1 MEIGIKLWS
10 INTSG
15 YLPEA
20 RRLYAQG
27 VFDYTELYVVPDT
40 LNLLSPW
47 KELES
52 PFILHAPHFMHGMN
66 LALPECLEGN
76 RRLFEQIKAY
86 WDGLGASGL
95 VLHGGTYGSIEET
108 VRQVLLMCHEFE
120 ISPKDIYLEN
130 KPLTVSKGG
139 IGHPSRGAGPE
150 EIAYAQRQGGL
161 NFCLD
166 IAHALCSANAQ
177 GIEPYSYITRFAL
190 LNPGMFHI
198 NDEDIDAVQDEH
210 RHIGA
215 GSVDFAHI
223 FSIIGKEVKAA
234 VETVKDH
241 PHLLDDFAQDA
252 ARLRSFC

>member
-1 MEIGIKLWS
+1 MELGIKLWS
-10 INTSG
+10 INVND

-20 RRLYAQG
+20 RRLYGAG

-40 LNLLSPW
+40 LNLLSLW
-47 KELES
+47 KDLES

-86 WDGLGASGL
+86 WTGLGASGL
-95 VLHGGTYGSIEET
+95 VLHGGTYGSIGET
-108 VRQVLLMCHEFE
+108 VRQVLLLCREFE
-120 ISPKDIYLEN
+120 INPKDIYLEN
-130 KPLTVSKGG
+130 KPLTVLKDG
-139 IGHPSRGAGPE
+139 INHPSRGASPE
-150 EIAYAQRQGGL
+150 EIAYAREQGL

-177 GIEPYSYITRFAL
+177 GIEPYLYITRFAA
-190 LNPGMFHI
+190 LNAGMFHI
-198 NDEDIDAVQDEH
+198 NDESIEAVQDEH

-215 GSVDFAHI
+215 GGIDFTRI

-241 PHLLDDFAQDA
+241 PRLLDDFARDT